1 MLKVAYSK
9 IYNYPLP
16 ENHRFPM
23 DKYDLIPKKLIAE
36 KTLSKDNF
44 FEPGI
49 LNKEDVLLTHSNDYY
64 NKLVSQSYLQ
74 LNPFQLFF
82 PIPHYLQLHQGCH
95 QLFEMPSLFLLHRHL
110 ML

>member
-9 IYNYPLP
+9 IYNHPLP

-23 DKYDLIPKKLIAE
+23 EKYDLIPKKLIAE
-36 KTLSKDNF
+36 KIFSKDNF

-64 NKLVSQSYLQ
+64 NKLVSQSLSKKEIR
-74 LNPFQLFF
+74 PIGF
-82 PIPHYLQLHQGCH
+82 PL
-95 QLFEMPSLFLLHRHL
+95 SKLLIEREKKIA
-110 ML
+110 